1 VEIGTEKKAIIVEPL
16 EDPFAPGESDPE
28 APAAAPPPEPVEEPA
43 PA

>member
-16 EDPFAPGESDPE
+16 EDPFDAPPSPPQPTP
-28 APAAAPPPEPVEEPA
+28 APAPPVEEPT